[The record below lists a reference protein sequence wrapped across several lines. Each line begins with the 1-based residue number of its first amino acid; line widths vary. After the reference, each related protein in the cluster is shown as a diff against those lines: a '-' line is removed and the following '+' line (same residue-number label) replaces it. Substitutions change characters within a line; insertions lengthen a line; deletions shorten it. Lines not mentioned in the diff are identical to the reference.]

1 VQGSATTTVQCPN
14 NAVMSLPAP
23 GSTLGGSAVTFTWG
37 AGTGA
42 SAYWLDVGTV
52 QGQGNIYAANVGL
65 VTSQMVSGIPLN
77 GGAIYVRLWT
87 QINGNWSDYD
97 YTYTANSGTKAVMS
111 TPVPGSAL
119 GGSTETFTWSPG
131 VGASAYWLDAGTVQG
146 QGNIY
151 AANVGLITSQTVS
164 GIPLNGGV
172 IYVRLW
178 TQIAGNWNY
187 YDYTYIAASGTKAV
201 MSTPAP
207 GSTLSD
213 STVTFTWSAGA
224 NASAYWLDV
233 GTVPGQGNIYAA
245 TTVFLSQT
253 VSGIPT
259 NGATI
264 YVRLWTQITGFWN
277 YYDYFYTAASG
288 TKAVMRTPVPGSTL
302 SGSTVTF
309 TWSAGAGA
317 SAYWLDVGT
326 VQGQGNIF
334 GQNVGLVTSQAVSG
348 IPTNSS
354 AIYVRLWTLLNGNW
368 SYYDYTYTVASGTK
382 AVMSTPVPG
391 STLSGSTVTFTW
403 TAGAGAS
410 AYWLDVGTVQGQGN
424 IYAANEGLITS
435 QTASG
440 IPTNGGA
447 IYVRLWTLLG
457 GTWQYNDYTYTA
469 TGKAAISS
477 PAPGSTLSGSTVTFT
492 WTAGAGASAY
502 WLDVGTVQGPG
513 NIYAANEGLIT
524 SQTVSGIPTNGAT
537 IYVRLWTLLNG
548 NWSYYDYTYTAF
560 H

>member
-23 GSTLGGSAVTFTWG
+23 GSTLGGSAVTFTWS

-52 QGQGNIYAANVGL
+52 QGQGNIFGQNVGL
-65 VTSQMVSGIPLN
+65 VTSQMVSGIPVN

-87 QINGNWSDYD
+87 QINGNWSNYD
-97 YTYTANSGTKAVMS
+97 YTYTAASGTKAVMS
-111 TPVPGSAL
+111 TPVPGSVL
-119 GGSTETFTWSPG
+119 SDLTVTFTWSAG
-131 VGASAYWLDAGTVQG
+131 VGASAYWLDVGTVQGQGNIFGHDVGLATSQMVGGIATGGGDPIYVRLWTQINGVWSYNDYTYTELGGSKAVMSTPVPGSTLSGPTVTFTWASGLSASAYWLDVGTVQG

-151 AANVGLITSQTVS
+151 AA
-164 GIPLNGGV
+164 
-172 IYVRLW
+172 
-178 TQIAGNWNY
+178 
-187 YDYTYIAASGTKAV
+187 
-201 MSTPAP
+201 
-207 GSTLSD
+207 
-213 STVTFTWSAGA
+213 
-224 NASAYWLDV
+224 
-233 GTVPGQGNIYAA
+233 
-245 TTVFLSQT
+245 TTAFLSQT

-264 YVRLWTQITGFWN
+264 YVRLWTRIYPNWG
-277 YYDYFYTAASG
+277 YSDYTYTAASG
-288 TKAVMRTPVPGSTL
+288 TKAVMSTPVPGSTL

-326 VQGQGNIF
+326 VQGQGNIYAA
-334 GQNVGLVTSQAVSG
+334 NEGLITSQTVSG
-348 IPTNSS
+348 IPTNGA
-354 AIYVRLWTLLNGNW
+354 AIYVRLWTLLYGNW
-368 SYYDYTYTVASGTK
+368 SYYDYSYAAGGTK
-382 AVMSTPVPG
+382 AVMITPAPV

-403 TAGAGAS
+403 SAGAGAS
-410 AYWLDVGTVQGQGN
+410 AYWLDVGTVLGQ
-424 IYAANEGLITS
+424 
-435 QTASG
+435 
-440 IPTNGGA
+440 
-447 IYVRLWTLLG
+447 
-457 GTWQYNDYTYTA
+457 
-469 TGKAAISS
+469 
-477 PAPGSTLSGSTVTFT
+477 
-492 WTAGAGASAY
+492 
-502 WLDVGTVQGPG
+502 G